1 MLNTQSNTQ
10 QGPRPFNSGEAL
22 TGKEGYLAVLVDG
35 DSIPELLLPTTVSEL
50 ALFIIDEGGALDKD
64 SAAIPLVAG
73 EERRI
78 KANGS
83 GSAGAILVLEAPG
96 ADPFPNKGKVR
107 TIPATEGVYFSPG
120 IAQEDFVDE
129 QLVNVR
135 VLPRLVHVGT
145 AFSSATPAATAATN
159 STPYGYSQAQADAI
173 LVNLRELRAWA
184 VANGFKAT
192 A

>member
-10 QGPRPFNSGEAL
+10 QGAKPFNSGEAL

-35 DSIPELLLPTTVSEL
+35 GSIADLLLPTAVSQL
-50 ALFIIDEGGALDKD
+50 ALFIIDEGGAEDAD
-64 SAAIPLVAG
+64 SAVIPLVTG
-73 EERRI
+73 EERRV
-78 KANGS
+78 KANGT
-83 GSAGAILVLEAPG
+83 GSAGAILVLEDPG
-96 ADPFPNKGKVR
+96 TPANKGKVR

-129 QLVNVR
+129 QLVNMR
-135 VLPRLVHVGT
+135 VLPRLVFVGT
-145 AFSSATPAATAATN
+145 AFTAATPAATAATS
-159 STPYGYSQAQADAI
+159 STPFGYTEAQANAI
-173 LVNLRELRAWA
+173 LTNVRELRAWA

>member
-10 QGPRPFNSGEAL
+10 QGPRPFNSGESLA
-22 TGKEGYLAVLVDG
+22 GKEGHLATLVDG
-35 DSIPELLLPTTVSEL
+35 GSIAELLLPLTVTEL

-64 SAAIPLVAG
+64 SAVIPLVAG
-73 EERRI
+73 DERRI
-78 KANGS
+78 KANGT
-83 GSAGAILVLEAPG
+83 GSAGAILVLE
-96 ADPFPNKGKVR
+96 DPATPANKGKVR
-107 TIPATEGVYFSPG
+107 TIPATEGFYFSPG

-145 AFSSATPAATAATN
+145 AFTVAAPAATAAT
-159 STPYGYSQAQADAI
+159 STTPFGYTEAQANAI
-173 LVNLRELRAWA
+173 LTNLIELRAWA

-192 A
+192 NA